1 MINYLIK
8 VILCSGIFFLFYKLL
23 LEKEKMHVFNRFYL
37 LLSPVVSFV
46 IPLIT
51 IHSKAIVLPEIIPAK
66 DIVLNTLADVQAG
79 AAMATVNYLPM
90 LIIAFYA
97 AVALLLV
104 IRFWISIKLL
114 ASKAFKSI
122 HVKYDEARLVLTND
136 DAMPHSFLNN
146 IYINQ
151 EQYYLNQID
160 ERILRH
166 ELAHVKQRHSLDLL
180 LLSFLQAVFWISPFL
195 FLYRKAIQLNH
206 EFLADAAVIKDDED
220 TAAYQYLLIA
230 SAGRQKATFLSSPF
244 NFLITKKR
252 LVMMTKSTS
261 SQKILL
267 KKLAVLPALAL
278 IIFTF
283 STRSFAQQAAGEVRT
298 VTKEAPYTKE
308 GATPAQMQEYAA
320 IVEKTKGKKGIPMY
334 NLFSDADKKN
344 LEEIYLSM
352 SKAQQA
358 QQIVVFYPRP
368 TPTPKAIPSKQQLD
382 SWKNASVYGVWVN
395 EKKVSNTI
403 LDNYSNT
410 DFAHASVSK
419 LYGAA
424 KKGRS
429 YSYQVNLMTKE
440 YYDQYVKEALADKGY
455 HMAIWMSKKQG

>member
-1 MINYLIK
+1 
-8 VILCSGIFFLFYKLL
+8 
-23 LEKEKMHVFNRFYL
+23 
-37 LLSPVVSFV
+37 
-46 IPLIT
+46 
-51 IHSKAIVLPEIIPAK
+51 
-66 DIVLNTLADVQAG
+66 
-79 AAMATVNYLPM
+79 
-90 LIIAFYA
+90 
-97 AVALLLV
+97 
-104 IRFWISIKLL
+104 
-114 ASKAFKSI
+114 
-122 HVKYDEARLVLTND
+122 
-136 DAMPHSFLNN
+136 
-146 IYINQ
+146 
-151 EQYYLNQID
+151 
-160 ERILRH
+160 
-166 ELAHVKQRHSLDLL
+166 
-180 LLSFLQAVFWISPFL
+180 
-195 FLYRKAIQLNH
+195 
-206 EFLADAAVIKDDED
+206 
-220 TAAYQYLLIA
+220 
-230 SAGRQKATFLSSPF
+230 
-244 NFLITKKR
+244 
-252 LVMMTKSTS
+252 MMTKSTS

-298 VTKEAPYTKE
+298 VTKDAPYTKE

-334 NLFSDADKKN
+334 NLFSDADKKT

-352 SKAQQA
+352 SKPQQA

-368 TPTPKAIPSKQQLD
+368 TPMSKAIPSKQQLD

-395 EKKVSNTI
+395 EKKVSSTI

-410 DFAHASVSK
+410 DFTHASVSK